1 MTLKFGSN
9 TISETD
15 GTVTF
20 NGNNVNKV
28 VFDGTTIWE
37 KSTTPS
43 GTVIFESAIAGTY
56 TVNIPITGNYQVIM
70 VGGGGEGG
78 TYANTTHSQINSYGY
93 GGGYVDVYTNLTAGS
108 YTAIIGSTNKTTPQ
122 NTTFNNLQAGGGH
135 IYYIGSSGA
144 QFNGITNN
152 VSGTYQVNQNVTTI
166 TVRGSNYNN
175 YGKGADTYSASG
187 STPGYIKIIKL

>member
-9 TISETD
+9 IISETD

-28 VFDGTTIWE
+28 VFNDTTIWE

-56 TVNIPITGNYQVIM
+56 TVNIPVTGNYQVIM

-78 TYANTTHSQINSYGY
+78 TYTYGTLQLSSYGY
-93 GGGYVDVYTNLTAGS
+93 GGGYIDVYTNLTVGS
-108 YTAIIGSTNKTTPQ
+108 YTAIIGGTHKTTPQ

-135 IYYIGSSGA
+135 IYYTGSSGA
-144 QFNGITNN
+144 QFNVITNN
-152 VSGTYQVNQNVTTI
+152 VSDAYQVNQNVTTI
-166 TVRGSNYNN
+166 AVRGSNYNN